1 MLCAL
6 LGGVTDQSA
15 ASRRGQA
22 YVLDVEP
29 GLHLAQHDV
38 VDAALVAPSLTTV
51 AKPGKP
57 QWSPRHTGKS
67 NARRPRES
75 RACHPRESNESR

>member
-1 MLCAL
+1 MPMHPRPMTPTSGPLRPSVVVRMLCAL

-22 YVLDVEP
+22 YLLDVEP

-38 VDAALVAPSLTTV
+38 VDAALVAPSHHGGQTRQASMV
-51 AKPGKP
+51 SA
-57 QWSPRHTGKS
+57 S
-67 NARRPRES
+67 
-75 RACHPRESNESR
+75 